1 MFYEDLFDTEADYKD
16 RHCKYAK
23 YASKFSSIFELKQE
37 KRFYAL
43 YSVFTECHTIVINR
57 HMYEYELYDIK
68 GMKPTDRILEISF
81 LDDIHFFDIESF
93 MEANINNH
101 SLVLKN
107 TKGDTV
113 EMIPAQ
119 LRSMITDG
127 CIS

>member
-1 MFYEDLFDTEADYKD
+1 MFYEDIFDIEDDYKD
-16 RHCKYAK
+16 RHRK

-37 KRFYAL
+37 KKFYAL
-43 YSVFTECHTIVINR
+43 YSMFTECHTIVINR

-68 GMKPTDRILEISF
+68 RMKPADRILETSF
-81 LDDIHFFDIESF
+81 LDDLHFFDIESF
-93 MEANINNH
+93 MEAKINNH

-107 TKGDTV
+107 TKGERV

>member
-1 MFYEDLFDTEADYKD
+1 MFYEDLFDIEEEDYN
-16 RHCKYAK
+16 RQRK
-23 YASKFSSIFELKQE
+23 YASRFGSIFELKQE
-37 KRFYAL
+37 KKFYAL
-43 YSVFTECHTIVINR
+43 YSVFTECHAIVINR

-107 TKGDTV
+107 TKGENV
-113 EMIPAQ
+113 EMIPTQ

-127 CIS
+127 SIS

>member
-1 MFYEDLFDTEADYKD
+1 MFYEDLFDIEEDYKD
-16 RHCKYAK
+16 RHHK
-23 YASKFSSIFELKQE
+23 YASRFSSIFELKQE
-37 KRFYAL
+37 KKFYAL

-68 GMKPTDRILEISF
+68 GMKSTDRILEISF

-93 MEANINNH
+93 MEATINNH

-107 TKGDTV
+107 TKGDKV

-127 CIS
+127 RID

>member
-1 MFYEDLFDTEADYKD
+1 MFYEDLFDIEEDYKD
-16 RHCKYAK
+16 RHRK
-23 YASKFSSIFELKQE
+23 YASGFSSIFELKQE
-37 KRFYAL
+37 KKFYAL
-43 YSVFTECHTIVINR
+43 YSVFTECHTIMIEQ

-68 GMKPTDRILEISF
+68 SMKPTDRILEVSF

-93 MEANINNH
+93 MEATINNH

-107 TKGDTV
+107 TKGDVV

-127 CIS
+127 RIS